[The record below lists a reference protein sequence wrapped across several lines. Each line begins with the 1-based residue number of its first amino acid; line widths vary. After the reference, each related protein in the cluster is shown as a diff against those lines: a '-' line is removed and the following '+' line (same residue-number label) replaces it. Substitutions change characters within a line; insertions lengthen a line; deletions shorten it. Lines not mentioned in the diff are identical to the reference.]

1 MRVSTH
7 CGHPLFVYSPQS
19 LCLDS
24 VSHRNIRIERRN
36 ESLVV
41 ALRHRNTLNAI
52 VIEGD
57 EVESFII
64 LHNTYLIDIHNKR
77 AMATHHTRTR
87 KALLNTSRTAA
98 QKVRDNL
105 VVVFVVDFDV
115 VILRLEIVERVDV

>member
-7 CGHPLFVYSPQS
+7 CGHPLFVYSPQR

-57 EVESFII
+57 EVESLVI
-64 LHNTYLIDIHNKR
+64 LHNTYLVDIHNEG
-77 AMATHHTRTR
+77 AMTAHHTRTR
-87 KALLNTSRTAA
+87 KALLDTSRAA
-98 QKVRDNL
+98 TQQVRDNL
-105 VVVFVVDFDV
+105 VVVLVVDLDV